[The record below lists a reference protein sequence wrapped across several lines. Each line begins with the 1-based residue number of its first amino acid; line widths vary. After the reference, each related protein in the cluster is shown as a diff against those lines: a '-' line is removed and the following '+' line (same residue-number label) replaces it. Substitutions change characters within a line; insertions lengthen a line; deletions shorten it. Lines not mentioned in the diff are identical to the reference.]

1 MPGKKF
7 RSSPAAGC
15 PMTIPPLFH
24 LQDLGT
30 QAHQMSRNCQSPR
43 VAMLLEYVSLGSM
56 IVMTGFAASQVLR
69 NAFGSLDRDQD
80 RDRSR

>member
-7 RSSPAAGC
+7 PFNLAAGC
-15 PMTIPPLFH
+15 PMTVPPLYH

-43 VAMLLEYVSLGSM
+43 VAMVLEYVSLGSM
-56 IVMTGFAASQVLR
+56 IVMTGVAASQVLR
-69 NAFGSLDRDQD
+69 NAFGSLDRDQG

>member
-1 MPGKKF
+1 
-7 RSSPAAGC
+7 
-15 PMTIPPLFH
+15 MTVPPLYH

-30 QAHQMSRNCQSPR
+30 QAQQMSRVCHSPR

-56 IVMTGFAASQVLR
+56 IVMTGVAASQVLR
-69 NAFGSLDRDQD
+69 EAFGSLDRDQG

>member
-1 MPGKKF
+1 
-7 RSSPAAGC
+7 
-15 PMTIPPLFH
+15 MTVPPLYH

-30 QAHQMSRNCQSPR
+30 QAHQMSRVSNSPR

-56 IVMTGFAASQVLR
+56 IVMTGVAASQVLR
-69 NAFGSLDRDQD
+69 DAFGSLDRDQG

>member
-1 MPGKKF
+1 
-7 RSSPAAGC
+7 
-15 PMTIPPLFH
+15 MTIPPLFH